1 MSSNINQAIRIA
13 YQTGKV
19 TLGSKKTI
27 DIVTKNK
34 AKMVVIANNSPADLK
49 EEIDRMTKIANIP
62 LVVFNGS
69 SYDLGSACGKPF
81 MVNALAIQKEGDSNI
96 LDIVVDSSD

>member
-19 TLGSKKTI
+19 TLGTERTI
-27 DIVTKNK
+27 DIVIKGK
-34 AKMVVIANNSPADLK
+34 AKLVVLAQNSPKDFK
-49 EEIDRMTKIANIP
+49 KEIDRVTKLSEVPVII
-62 LVVFNGS
+62 FKGS

-81 MVNALAIQKEGDSNI
+81 MVNALAVQKEGNSNI
-96 LDIVVDSSD
+96 LDLVGGS

>member
-19 TLGSKKTI
+19 TLGTEKTI
-27 DIVTKNK
+27 DIIIKKK
-34 AKMVVIANNSPADLK
+34 AKLIVLAQNSPQDLK
-49 EEIDRMTKIANIP
+49 EKIDRIARLSEIP
-62 LVVFNGS
+62 VITFKGS

-81 MVNALAIQKEGDSNI
+81 MVNALAVQKEGDSNI
-96 LDIVVDSSD
+96 LDLVGGS